1 LQGCGRKFNLFFDAL
16 IITLLFSAFAISH
29 SVLASLK
36 FKKKLTSKLGDRI
49 AFYRIF
55 YNVSSILVFLLIYE
69 ISPKPDYIIYDL
81 SFPFDIIIVLLQI
94 ISGFALLWIL
104 KSINISEFLG
114 FSQIKRFSN
123 KSYNTN
129 DLDERMELRKDG
141 VFKYSRHPVYLFAS
155 LFLILRPT
163 MDFFYL
169 IFLLNMLIYF
179 YIGSYF
185 EEKKML
191 TIFGDEYKKYQ
202 IMVPRILSVNML
214 IKK

>member
-1 LQGCGRKFNLFFDAL
+1 LFFDAL
-16 IITLLFSAFAISH
+16 IITTLFTAFAISH
-29 SVLASLK
+29 SVLASHK
-36 FKKKLTSKLGDRI
+36 FKKKLTSKLGDKI

-55 YNVSSILVFLLIYE
+55 YNVSSILVFLFIYK

-81 SFPFDIIIVLLQI
+81 SFPFDIIVVLLQI
-94 ISGFALLWIL
+94 ISGFALLWIV
-104 KSINISEFLG
+104 KSINLIEFLG

-123 KSYNTN
+123 ESYNTN
-129 DLDERMELRKDG
+129 DLDEQMELRKDG

>member
-1 LQGCGRKFNLFFDAL
+1 MFFDAL
-16 IITLLFSAFAISH
+16 IITTLFTAFAISH
-29 SVLASLK
+29 SVLASHK
-36 FKKKLTSKLGDRI
+36 FKKKLTSKLGDKI

-55 YNVSSILVFLLIYE
+55 YNVSSILVFLFIYK

-81 SFPFDIIIVLLQI
+81 SFPFDIIVVLLQI
-94 ISGFALLWIL
+94 ISGFALLWIV
-104 KSINISEFLG
+104 KSINLIEFLG

-123 KSYNTN
+123 ESYNTN
-129 DLDERMELRKDG
+129 DLDEQMELRKDG